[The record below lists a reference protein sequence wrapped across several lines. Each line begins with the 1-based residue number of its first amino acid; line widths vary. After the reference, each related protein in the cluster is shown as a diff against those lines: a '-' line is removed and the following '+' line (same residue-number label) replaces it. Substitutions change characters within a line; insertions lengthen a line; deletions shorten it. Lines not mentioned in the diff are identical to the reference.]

1 MRIGRK
7 SARIAIDS
15 ISKLVDMSYEPA
27 NGELNDIHQRLMGG
41 RREFEQAVTK
51 AMDAVIQ
58 MSAMDL
64 ALEANVETADQ
75 ISRSVSTAV
84 EAIRSST
91 ESTAGIAT
99 EVSRAHENLTTTIIE
114 VSDESGKIMEDIRR
128 CETEFTSITELSAAA
143 ISTAG
148 GMKEDIYGLLD
159 IIQHMNEAI
168 AAINS
173 ISAQTNLLALNA
185 SIEAARAGEAGRG
198 FAVVAE
204 EIRELADETKSLTGR
219 MGAFVNS
226 IQEASRKSSDSVDTT
241 VEELEH
247 INENIQSVWEIT
259 KSNRTGMEH
268 IADSVSSLA
277 AVSEEISS
285 SMNELD
291 HQMQYVNGQCQNLEG
306 DANAL
311 ATASQS
317 MAELVEPSKNIEK
330 HLSESTKIMGNMA
343 RDAFYMLDN
352 QVILNCLNSAVN
364 AHENWLATLKGM
376 AQSKKLEVLQ
386 TDCTKC
392 GLGHFYYTFKPVNPK
407 VIQIWKG
414 IDGKHREFHSYG
426 VEMVAAIRSGH
437 VQECQG
443 IYEKAETCSRELISD
458 FKELIRI
465 IESLSS
471 ANIRIFEKAEN
482 SSVQEPA
489 FTEQ

>member
-1 MRIGRK
+1 MRMGKK
-7 SARIAIDS
+7 SSKIAIDS
-15 ISKLVDMSYEPA
+15 ISRLVDMEYEPA
-27 NGELNDIHQRLMGG
+27 NGGLNEIHQRLMNG
-41 RREFEQAVTK
+41 RKEFEQAVTK
-51 AMDAVIQ
+51 TMDAVIH
-58 MSAMDL
+58 MSSMDL

-75 ISRSVSTAV
+75 ISGSVSTAV
-84 EAIRSST
+84 GAIREST

-128 CETEFTSITELSAAA
+128 CETELTSITELSGVA
-143 ISTAG
+143 ISTAR

-168 AAINS
+168 AAINA

-226 IQEASRKSSDSVDTT
+226 IQDASRKSSDSVDTT

-247 INENIQSVWEIT
+247 INENIQNVWEIT
-259 KSNRTGMEH
+259 KNNRNGMEH

-306 DANAL
+306 DADAL
-311 ATASQS
+311 AMSS
-317 MAELVEPSKNIEK
+317 RSIAELVEPSKTIEQ

-352 QVILNCLNSAVN
+352 QIILNCLNSAVN
-364 AHENWLATLKGM
+364 AHQNWLATLKNM
-376 AQSKKLEVLQ
+376 AQTGKVEVLQ

-392 GLGHFYYTFKPVNPK
+392 GLGHFYYTFKPVNPQ
-407 VIQIWKG
+407 VTGVWNG
-414 IDGKHREFHSYG
+414 IDGKHKEFHSYG
-426 VEMVAAIRSGH
+426 TEMISAIRNH
-437 VQECQG
+437 RTQEYPQ
-443 IYEKAETCSRELISD
+443 IYEKAEACSKELISD
-458 FKELIRI
+458 FHTLIQT
-465 IESLSS
+465 IESLSKE
-471 ANIRIFEKAEN
+471 NIRIFEQAMN
-482 SSVQEPA
+482 TV
-489 FTEQ
+489 